1 VTGDLRPDELLD
13 DAADFL
19 PGILAASGEIA
30 LRWFRQ
36 ELFADDKGGEF
47 GYDPVT
53 EADRGVEDLL
63 RSALM
68 HRYPDHQV
76 KGEERGIT
84 GPDGRYRWVID
95 PIDGTKAFV
104 SGVPMWGTLVGLLDD
119 GAPVAGWLHQ
129 PYLEETFCAVGGAG
143 TLRSGRH
150 AEPVPLRARNTTR
163 LDEAVLYSTHDSM
176 FRDAGPAAAY
186 QRLRDAVRLQ
196 RWGGDCYAYGL
207 LAIGHVDLVV
217 ENGLNDYDIVALIP
231 IVEAAGGVVTTI
243 DGGSAADGGFVVAA
257 ATPELHEQA
266 VVTLRG

>member
-1 VTGDLRPDELLD
+1 MGDELLD
-13 DAADFL
+13 DAAAFVPTVLD
-19 PGILAASGEIA
+19 AAGEVA

-63 RSALM
+63 RAALM
-68 HRYPDHQV
+68 QRYPDHQV
-76 KGEERGIT
+76 KGEERGTT
-84 GPDGRYRWVID
+84 GPDSRYRWMID

-119 GAPVAGWLHQ
+119 GVPVAGWLHQ
-129 PYLEETFCAVGGAG
+129 PYLQETFAGIAG
-143 TLRSGRH
+143 TGSLTSARH
-150 AEPVPLRARNTTR
+150 DEPVALRTRATTD
-163 LDEAVLYSTHDSM
+163 LGEAVLYTTHDSM
-176 FRDAGPAAAY
+176 FRDPEPAAAY

-207 LAIGHVDLVV
+207 LALGHIDLVV

-231 IVEAAGGVVTTI
+231 IVEAAGGVITDL
-243 DGGSAADGGFVVAA
+243 DGTSPVNGGFVVAA
-257 ATPELHEQA
+257 ATAELHAAALAILQH
-266 VVTLRG
+266 